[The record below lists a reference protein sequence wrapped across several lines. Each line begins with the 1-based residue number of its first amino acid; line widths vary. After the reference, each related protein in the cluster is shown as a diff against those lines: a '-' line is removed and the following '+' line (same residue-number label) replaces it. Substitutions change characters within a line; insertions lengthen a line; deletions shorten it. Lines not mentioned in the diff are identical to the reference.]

1 MEAWTGGRVVGTL
14 SALPAVD
21 GLFLLWAA
29 VLGASIGS
37 FLNVCVSRLPNGE
50 SVVSPRSRCPLCG
63 RGIAWYDN
71 LPILSYLLLRGR
83 CRGCGERISLQYPAV
98 EVMTALIWVGMAAG
112 YGPTSRGLQGA
123 VFFSLLLA
131 IALTDARHYLIPD
144 PLSIG
149 GLAAGLALS
158 LLPGAPTPL
167 EALGGA
173 AVGFLV
179 LFGVGVAGERVFKKP
194 AMGGG
199 DMKMMAMIGAFLGP
213 VGAMLTI
220 FLGALT
226 GSLIFGP
233 ISLKTGK
240 LVPFG
245 VFLALGAAVTFAV
258 GDVLLAWYLGLLGTP
273 AG

>member
-1 MEAWTGGRVVGTL
+1 VELA
-14 SALPAVD
+14 
-21 GLFLLWAA
+21 GLA
-29 VLGASIGS
+29 
-37 FLNVCVSRLPNGE
+37 
-50 SVVSPRSRCPLCG
+50 
-63 RGIAWYDN
+63 
-71 LPILSYLLLRGR
+71 
-83 CRGCGERISLQYPAV
+83 
-98 EVMTALIWVGMAAG
+98 IWLGMALL
-112 YGPTSRGLQGA
+112 YGPTPKGLQGA
-123 VFFSLLLA
+123 VLLSVLLA

-149 GLAAGLALS
+149 GLAAGLTLS
-158 LLPGAPTPL
+158 LLAGPPTPL
-167 EALGGA
+167 MALAGG

-179 LFGVGVAGERVFKKP
+179 LLGVGALGEWAFKKP

-199 DMKMMAMIGAFLGP
+199 DMKMMAMVGAFLGP

-245 VFLALGAAVTFAV
+245 VFLALGAAVTFLV
-258 GDVLLAWYLGLLGTP
+258 GDALVGWYLGWVSPG
-273 AG
+273 